1 MSGASPR
8 SGLAGVRVG
17 RLVRHEDGRGAFR
30 ELWRASA
37 FGELDPADAD
47 RTADRGAGGPPR
59 FVQANLSNSA
69 AGVLRGLH
77 YHRRQLDYWVVTT
90 GRALVALVDVRP
102 LLDRTGPRAL
112 VETHEL
118 TADDWVVIP
127 AGVAH
132 GFLAL
137 EALELLYLV
146 TNEYDGGD
154 ELGFAWDD
162 PAVGVPW
169 PALPLTPDGRP
180 ILSERDRSNPPL
192 AELVASLRG

>member
-1 MSGASPR
+1 MTNEPAAQAI
-8 SGLAGVRVG
+8 AGVRLG
-17 RLVRHEDGRGAFR
+17 RLVRHGDSRGSFR

-37 FGELDPADAD
+37 FGELDAAD
-47 RTADRGAGGPPR
+47 TGGTER
-59 FVQANLSNSA
+59 FVQANLSISA

-77 YHRRQLDYWVVTT
+77 YHRRQLDYWVVLA
-90 GRALVALVDVRP
+90 GRAFVAVVDVRP
-102 LLDRTGPRAL
+102 VLAGAANAI

-118 TADDWVVIP
+118 GADDWIVIP

-137 EALELLYLV
+137 DRLELLYLV
-146 TNEYDGGD
+146 TNEYDGSD

-169 PALPLTPDGRP
+169 PTLAGTPDGRP
-180 ILSERDRSNPPL
+180 ILSDRDRSNPTL
-192 AELVASLRG
+192 ASLVERLRA

>member
-1 MSGASPR
+1 MSDAGSP
-8 SGLAGVRVG
+8 SGLAGVRLG
-17 RLVRHEDGRGAFR
+17 RLVRHEDDRGAFR

-37 FGELDPADAD
+37 FGAL
-47 RTADRGAGGPPR
+47 GGGPPR

-90 GRALVALVDVRP
+90 GAALVALVDVRP
-102 LLDRTGPRAL
+102 LLDGSGPRAL

-118 TADDWVVIP
+118 LADEWVVIP

-146 TNEYDGGD
+146 TNEYDGSD

-162 PAVGVPW
+162 PDVGVPW
-169 PALPLTPDGRP
+169 PGLSMTPDGRP

-192 AELVASLRG
+192 AELVARLRG